1 MPEYIILKNKNI
13 SITVEYAQEGDT
25 IIYDRYVSAII
36 KRQEGESKEYRDE
49 KGFIEKDGKEVA
61 IYDIANKAKR
71 DYYTHLIQNKY
82 GEIENIVFLTGAGS
96 SVGVGKENKGL
107 SMAGLWNLLKST
119 HKECLDKL
127 INETSHDPNV
137 HDLEALLSLAGMKNL
152 VTKGTLKTEIETVK
166 TFIAKNCCLELSDD
180 APHREFL
187 RKITLRPQKFPRVKL
202 FTSNYDTLFEQA
214 GREEMLTIMDGFT
227 FSSPREFNGK
237 YYDYDIIETR
247 HNRQDKR
254 DNIISRLFYLFKM
267 HGSINWKVGES
278 GRVVQA
284 NENSIPI
291 DKRIMIFPQD
301 SKFEY
306 SYEQPF
312 FEMMARFQQA
322 LRTENTLLITLGF
335 SLYDKHISSV
345 ILESLKQ
352 NPSLSFI
359 SFTYPFIINEDK
371 DYQKELHK
379 ISELQSRVSL
389 ISESFDNF
397 TQHYPENIAHKR
409 FDLLNELNEGLRNLN
424 IEADANE

>member
-322 LRTENTLLITLGF
+322 LRN
-335 SLYDKHISSV
+335 
-345 ILESLKQ
+345 
-352 NPSLSFI
+352 
-359 SFTYPFIINEDK
+359 
-371 DYQKELHK
+371 
-379 ISELQSRVSL
+379 
-389 ISESFDNF
+389 
-397 TQHYPENIAHKR
+397 
-409 FDLLNELNEGLRNLN
+409 
-424 IEADANE
+424 